1 MKYFG
6 TDGIR
11 GKAYDTLPLL
21 RAFQLG
27 FAVKS
32 LYPNEKVIIGY
43 DTRES
48 SLDYVG
54 SLLNG

>member
-27 FAVKS
+27 YAVKS
-32 LYPNEKVIIGY
+32 LYQMKK
-43 DTRES
+43 
-48 SLDYVG
+48 
-54 SLLNG
+54 